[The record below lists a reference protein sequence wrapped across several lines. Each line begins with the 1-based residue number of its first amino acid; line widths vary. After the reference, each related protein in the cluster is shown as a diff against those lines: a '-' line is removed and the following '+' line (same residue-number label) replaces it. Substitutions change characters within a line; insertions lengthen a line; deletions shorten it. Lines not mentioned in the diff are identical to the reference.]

1 MSSLFDLLGI
11 NEADGIDTAE
21 IDAINRLLDRIKVEA
36 AQVAK
41 VNDSETTIAILKEM
55 VRRVRSV
62 SGVTSMDELDSG
74 LAKDS
79 TGTPAKA
86 LGAGTSSAP
95 SDEDARK
102 AMATILGAPG
112 LPNGFKHLLRR
123 AYDQTALD
131 HLEVEDDGTPKLLS
145 PLKKQVKDLET
156 ERDTLK
162 KAADEFVKLLDAIKA
177 ESGLN
182 PNTGE
187 ESDAFV
193 KRAFKTKSSGAP
205 APADMIKKADLK
217 KAADEAIKAVQ
228 AEKAPTIGK
237 VIEGHDA
244 ALKAVQALV
253 DLAK

>member
-1 MSSLFDLLGI
+1 MSNLFDLLDI
-11 NEADGIDTAE
+11 DEATGIDPKE
-21 IDAINRLLDRIKVEA
+21 VVAIKNTLARIQVVA
-36 AQVAK
+36 GTVAK
-41 VNDSETTIAILKEM
+41 NNDAPTTLAILRAMEDVM
-55 VRRVRSV
+55 RNV
-62 SGVTSMDELDSG
+62 SGVTSVDQLHQA

-79 TGTPAKA
+79 TGAPAKA
-86 LGAGTSSAP
+86 LGAGPAGTP
-95 SDEDARK
+95 SDDDARK
-102 AMATILGAPG
+102 AMAIILGAPG

-131 HLEVEDDGTPKLLS
+131 HLEVGDDGTPNLVVT
-145 PLKKQVKDLET
+145 LKKQVTDLT
-156 ERDTLK
+156 RERDTLQ
-162 KAADEFVKLLDAIKA
+162 KAGDEFVKLLDAVKA

-193 KRAFKTKSSGAP
+193 KRAFKTSGAP
-205 APADMIKKADLK
+205 APADMIKKADVK